1 MRESVPDLLPAL
13 DVPATALSY
22 RLAVLLYALSSR
34 FLKDAVF
41 LDEGAWLDVLFDVL
55 DFCVCC
61 LRGRWDSGLANVS

>member
-1 MRESVPDLLPAL
+1 MLVRESVPDLLPAL
-13 DVPATALSY
+13 DVATALSY

-61 LRGRWDSGLANVS
+61 LRGR